1 VVKEIIALIL
11 MIAVPLFIAS
21 FKSKTLLGLFIAFIV
36 IGGSF
41 MRKIAQKEVFSAIE
55 VRGTLFDE
63 AFQRCILA
71 ELNEQD
77 QMEFDQIKSLIFN
90 KEEKIK
96 SLSLFTEEEIFNF
109 FLLVNQNNIFT
120 PDKLNGKELLN
131 LKLVL
136 LLLTSLDRELG
147 RDQELKEA
155 AFDLY
160 KKLNNL
166 DEDVDKE
173 FREKNIFCWNFFQRG
188 YPAQYIKKIG
198 LCETLKSFFNMST
211 PEYIKIVEYDSNLA
225 FYKKLPFRMFG
236 LFLAPFYKSYFPYY
250 QVRDKRMKA
259 IAEINNQYY
268 VSP

>member
-1 VVKEIIALIL
+1 
-11 MIAVPLFIAS
+11 MIVGWSYAT
-21 FKSKTLLGLFIAFIV
+21 SKRNMLLGLFIAFIV
-36 IGGSF
+36 IGGGF
-41 MRKIAQKEVFSAIE
+41 MRRIAQKEVFSPIE
-55 VRGTLFDE
+55 GRRELFDE
-63 AFQRCILA
+63 AFQRCFSA
-71 ELNEQD
+71 ELNEYD
-77 QMEFDQIKSLIFN
+77 QMEFEQIKSLIFH

-109 FLLVNQNNIFT
+109 FLSVNQHNIFT
-120 PDKLNGKELLN
+120 PTKCNEKELLN

-136 LLLTSLDRELG
+136 ILLTSLDRELG
-147 RDQELKEA
+147 RDQELKEV

-160 KKLNNL
+160 KKVNNF
-166 DEDVDKE
+166 DENVDKE

-188 YPAQYIKKIG
+188 YPTQYIKKIG

-211 PEYIKIVEYDSNLA
+211 PEYIKIVEYDSNLP